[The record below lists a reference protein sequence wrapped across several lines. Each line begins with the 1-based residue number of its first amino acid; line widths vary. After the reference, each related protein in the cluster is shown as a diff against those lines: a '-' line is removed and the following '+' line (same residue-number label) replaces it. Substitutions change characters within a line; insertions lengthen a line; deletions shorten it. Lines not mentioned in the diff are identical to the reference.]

1 MKNQKNRRLFE
12 VVGKNIGVPIF
23 FSGIVTF
30 AMNKGSEF
38 LTSVE
43 SANWLEDIL
52 SKFPKAI
59 IFLIVAIVIQRLLF
73 YKKNNNEE
81 FAPSNYY
88 CEFSPIFYKLAF
100 LLGYKRKIDLKLKP
114 IDIQFQLFQLG
125 NVELYDSATADLEES
140 KNYTYTVERI
150 NELNSGNR
158 EINVIVADTYDV
170 GIDKIPKIL
179 QSNYTIVINRKSKG
193 TRVDGK
199 KIVQILSK
207 EIEAL
212 KDNYK
217 VYNLFLS
224 TPGDTNLRIYN
235 SVFHTVNDDFII
247 KIYTQDKDCN
257 FAFRNKPI
265 KIKC

>member
-1 MKNQKNRRLFE
+1 MKNQKNKRLFE
-12 VVGKNIGVPIF
+12 VIGKNIGVPIF

-30 AMNKGSEF
+30 VFDKGLEF
-38 LTSVE
+38 LTSVT
-43 SANWLEDIL
+43 SASWVNEIL
-52 SKFPKAI
+52 KNFPKI
-59 IFLIVAIVIQRLLF
+59 LIFLIVAVSIQKLLF
-73 YKKNNNEE
+73 YKKNNDEE

-88 CEFSPIFYKLAF
+88 CKFSPIFYRLAF

-125 NVELYDSATADLEES
+125 NVELYDSTDLAKSE
-140 KNYTYTVERI
+140 NYTYNVEHI

-158 EINVIVADTYDV
+158 EINIIVADTHNV
-170 GIDKIPKIL
+170 EFDKIPKIL
-179 QSNYTIVINRKSKG
+179 QSNYTIIIDRKNKG
-193 TRVDGK
+193 IRVDGE
-199 KIVQILSK
+199 KIVQILS
-207 EIEAL
+207 EEVEAI
-212 KDNYK
+212 KDTYK

-235 SVFHTVNDDFII
+235 SVFHTVNDDFVI

-257 FAFRNKPI
+257 FAFRNKPL